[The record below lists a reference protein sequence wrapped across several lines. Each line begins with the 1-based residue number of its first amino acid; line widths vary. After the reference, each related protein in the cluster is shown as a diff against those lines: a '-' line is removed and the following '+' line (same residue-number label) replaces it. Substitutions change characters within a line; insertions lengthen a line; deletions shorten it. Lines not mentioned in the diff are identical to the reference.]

1 MRYNKRTKTRAEA
14 RKGEEMYE
22 AVIVFENVV
31 DSYTPAGWSRPKK
44 EYEYREY
51 KKKFARFVD
60 IIGYLSYISQRNDV
74 VKAEYINHK
83 TGERKEW
90 LI

>member
-1 MRYNKRTKTRAEA
+1 
-14 RKGEEMYE
+14 MYE
-22 AVIVFENVV
+22 AVIVFKNVV

-51 KKKFARFVD
+51 RKGFARFVD
-60 IIGYLSYISQRNDV
+60 IMGYLSYISQRNDV

-90 LI
+90 FI